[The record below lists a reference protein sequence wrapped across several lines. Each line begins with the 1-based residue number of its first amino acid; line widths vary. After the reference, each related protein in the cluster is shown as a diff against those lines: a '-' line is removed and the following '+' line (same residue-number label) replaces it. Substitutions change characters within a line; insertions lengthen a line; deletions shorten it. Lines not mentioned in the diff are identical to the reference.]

1 MNVILDIVMSEYFTK
16 TILFLLCLASAF
28 AITGSAR
35 KNKVFGR
42 TGQTVVA
49 TWQKFLKYASE
60 ATERRLQEEERLQ
73 REQGNREKKNLF
85 YRMDELLIRTGVRR
99 RLPFVTVELALLVSA
114 IFSLVVLIVSTE
126 LSGSV
131 VVGIGIIGTVYL
143 VVYETASL
151 LIRMR
156 QRKVE
161 DNILHFANLIENYAR
176 TTDDIVSIFRKISI
190 YLDEPLRSAIET
202 CYMEAYTS
210 GDFAAACNHLEVS
223 IGNRFFS
230 DLIANIEICSRHRA
244 NYEEVIHGNKEIIRK
259 YLSER
264 DVRREMATDARMQIL
279 VMLIM
284 GIMVVFF
291 LDGLFEQGIFGLLLG
306 NASGNA
312 ILGVLVI
319 FILYIVHALF
329 SIGGEE
335 I

>member
-1 MNVILDIVMSEYFTK
+1 MNVILDILMSEYFIK
-16 TILFLLCLASAF
+16 SVLFLLCLASAF
-28 AITGSAR
+28 AVTGSAR
-35 KNKVFGR
+35 KNKVFGK

-73 REQGNREKKNLF
+73 KEQGNREKKNFF

-99 RLPFVTVELALLVSA
+99 KFPFVTVELALLAGA
-114 IFSLVVLIVSTE
+114 IISLTVLIVCTE
-126 LSGSV
+126 LSGSI
-131 VVGIGIIGTVYL
+131 VVGFGIIGTVYL
-143 VVYETASL
+143 VVYETASF
-151 LIRMR
+151 LIRRR

-176 TTDDIVSIFRKISI
+176 TTDDIISIFRKISI

-210 GDFAAACNHLEVS
+210 GDFATACNHLEVS

-264 DVRREMATDARMQIL
+264 DVRREMAADARMQIL
-279 VMLIM
+279 AMLIM
-284 GIMVVFF
+284 GVMVVFF
-291 LDGLFEQGIFGLLLG
+291 LDGLFEQGI
-306 NASGNA
+306 
-312 ILGVLVI
+312 LGVLSGNNGGTVILGALVI
-319 FILYIVHALF
+319 FVLYIVHTLF

-335 I
+335 T